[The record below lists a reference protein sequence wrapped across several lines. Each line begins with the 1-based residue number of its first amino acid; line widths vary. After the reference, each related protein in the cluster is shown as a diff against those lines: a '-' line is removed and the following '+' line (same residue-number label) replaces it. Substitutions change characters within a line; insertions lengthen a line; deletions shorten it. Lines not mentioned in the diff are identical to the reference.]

1 MSQGSRLYMQEEK
14 IRSAAHFRGVQVDLG
29 QTEGFIPYKLI
40 L

>member
-1 MSQGSRLYMQEEK
+1 MHEEK

-29 QTEGFIPYKLI
+29 HTEGFIPYKLI